1 MLNTLRARSVLCLI
15 ITLHDNNHSALWSTF
30 DLLDA
35 VIASSNL
42 LFSFVSYSYI
52 KCFALCSIITLET
65 LVAQFVRSL
74 VVTLDTQIARYV
86 ASLIITFRHLYSAL
100 RYAFLIVTL
109 DTFITRSVI
118 CLIVMLESPIAHSV
132 LCLVVRL
139 DSLIARSIVRLIVT
153 FSCYV
158 QRSYST
164 LRCCLFVTLETFLW
178 RAILYVCYVRHW

>member
-86 ASLIITFRHLYSAL
+86 ACLIITFRHLYSAL

-139 DSLIARSIVRLIVT
+139 DSLKAGSIVRLIVT
-153 FSCYV
+153 LSCYV
-158 QRSYST
+158 KRSYST

-178 RAILYVCYVRHW
+178 RAILYVCYDRHW

>member
-1 MLNTLRARSVLCLI
+1 M
-15 ITLHDNNHSALWSTF
+15 
-30 DLLDA
+30 
-35 VIASSNL
+35 
-42 LFSFVSYSYI
+42 
-52 KCFALCSIITLET
+52 
-65 LVAQFVRSL
+65 AQFVRSL

-86 ASLIITFRHLYSAL
+86 ACLIITFRHLYSAL

-118 CLIVMLESPIAHSV
+118 RLIVMLESPIAHSV

-158 QRSYST
+158 KRSYST
-164 LRCCLFVTLETFLW
+164 LRCYSRDIFMARYIVCLL
-178 RAILYVCYVRHW
+178 C